1 MKKTNMISVFFALV
15 FCVFGF
21 TTANAQLPGPGVD
34 PNSVIMDHGI
44 ESGSITGWRATS
56 VDRGQTQS
64 VTVADAQLGDPI
76 KFGRYALKLTVDY
89 TTAQPDQTITSGFI
103 TQNNQIA
110 GNSSSSSGTRRIG
123 FWCYVCPDQP
133 GIQGAWF
140 RCNTVQ

>member
-1 MKKTNMISVFFALV
+1 MKKTNMISVFLALV

-103 TQNNQIA
+103 TQTTRLPATQVRLRVHGA
-110 GNSSSSSGTRRIG
+110 SVSGAMFVPTNPAYKVRG
-123 FWCYVCPDQP
+123 SVVAPAQ
-133 GIQGAWF
+133 
-140 RCNTVQ
+140 